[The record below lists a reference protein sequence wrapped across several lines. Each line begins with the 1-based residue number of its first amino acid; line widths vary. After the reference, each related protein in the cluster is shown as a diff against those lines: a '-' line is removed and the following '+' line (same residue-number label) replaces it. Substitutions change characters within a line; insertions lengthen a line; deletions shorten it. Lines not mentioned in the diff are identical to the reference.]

1 MIGQTC
7 GLYRREETKCCG
19 NRQETDLL
27 EDEIEGEKIILM
39 QIIYVSIKINSVLV
53 KCTLEV
59 L

>member
-27 EDEIEGEKIILM
+27 EDEVEGEKIILM
-39 QIIYVSIKINSVLV
+39 QIIWK
-53 KCTLEV
+53 
-59 L
+59 